1 MFFTI
6 SFYTNGEQIVLHN
19 AKYPN
24 AAFFIPE
31 LIFYRWDFFWLVAWY
46 PTSYGNRTEDQDLI

>member
-19 AKYPN
+19 VKYPS

-31 LIFYRWDFFWLVAWY
+31 LIFYR
-46 PTSYGNRTEDQDLI
+46 